1 MNPYF
6 IQFIG
11 FLGLLGIVI
20 SFQKDKRSF
29 TLIAQLFATL
39 LFALHFSLLH
49 AWSGAAM
56 NAIAAL
62 RAFVFNQRDSKTY
75 LDRKSVMYGF
85 ILLFWIIGLIV
96 WERPIDLLPVVSMTI
111 ECFALWSRKTD
122 NLRWLFLLARPP
134 WIIYHALVGSWAGL
148 ATETF
153 ILVSI
158 SRAIFRFG
166 VKRNKG
172 RKQGR

>member
-39 LFALHFSLLH
+39 FFTLHFSLLH

-56 NAIAAL
+56 NAVAAL
-62 RAFVFNQRDSKTY
+62 RAYMFNLRDSKTY
-75 LDRKSVMYGF
+75 LDHRSVMYGF
-85 ILLFWIIGLIV
+85 ILLFLDRRLDRLETPYRRTSCRLHDHRVFCIV
-96 WERPIDLLPVVSMTI
+96 EPEDKKYP
-111 ECFALWSRKTD
+111 SRSHSKVLH
-122 NLRWLFLLARPP
+122 N
-134 WIIYHALVGSWAGL
+134 
-148 ATETF
+148 
-153 ILVSI
+153 ILQ
-158 SRAIFRFG
+158 
-166 VKRNKG
+166 K
-172 RKQGR
+172 